1 MIIMLIMLLMIMI
14 NHDHDHDHG
23 DGDDDDDDD
32 HAWPVSPLF
41 VYSLL
46 LHVTP
51 FLPPRGRACVFCF
64 FTYAPSICLSACP
77 AAFFPSFLFV
87 FFCYVCGRYTRRVPR
102 SA

>member
-23 DGDDDDDDD
+23 DDDDDDDD
-32 HAWPVSPLF
+32 HAWPVTPLF